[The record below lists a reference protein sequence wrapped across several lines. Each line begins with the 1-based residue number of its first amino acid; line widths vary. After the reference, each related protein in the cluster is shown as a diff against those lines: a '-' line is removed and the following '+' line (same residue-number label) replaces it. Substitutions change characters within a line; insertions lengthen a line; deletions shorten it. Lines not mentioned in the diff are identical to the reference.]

1 MADGDDSEAR
11 LAALTEEYLEQ
22 LRQGRASTVESFA
35 AAHPQDAAELRE
47 LLPALVEVEGLGQST
62 APRVANMTAFP
73 ETLGGYR
80 IIERI
85 GCGGMGAVFR
95 AVQESLNREVAV
107 KILSPAWNADAHHC
121 AAFENESRVIARLR
135 HTNIVEIYGAGHE
148 GEYRYYVMSLV
159 HGCGVTPGRIR
170 KAYPGVPY
178 EQALARVG
186 LQAAQ
191 ALAFA
196 HAQGVLH
203 RDVKPGNLL
212 LDDEGVLH
220 VGDFGLATVLNS
232 GETAPLVT
240 QSHDG
245 TLRYM
250 APERL
255 SRGEN
260 SFAGDQYSLGLT
272 LYELLTHAPAYQV
285 TEPGALIHRICS
297 EPLPPL
303 RGEGELG
310 AIINKAVSHEPRERY
325 ADMDAMAA
333 DLQRYLDGLPVLA
346 RPASCLRRYALW
358 WRRRPAV
365 AAWSHTAAAAL
376 ALLLVSV
383 SVGYVSV
390 RRSLAGEN
398 EQRLRAEKSAQ
409 IADASLRRIFES
421 RVAQSNDGLQA
432 TKADVRLLQD
442 LMPYYEEILTM
453 GGSSSGQMASACS
466 TLADI
471 ALQTGDAATA
481 EAYARRAL
489 ELVPEDSPE
498 QIPIL
503 SRLVA
508 ALHEQDGESPR
519 REAET
524 LSARAMQAH
533 AARADKCTGVA
544 LIRMACSSFARRG
557 GGPSLRRPH
566 GTPPPRA
573 GRRRP
578 EGKRRPMR
586 LSKQAAELR
595 RQAVELAARLS
606 TAYPGDAQVA
616 LARIELLEALPP
628 ELESLRRRLAP
639 GGESPLTLMQALL
652 EQEPD
657 NAACRRAYLQLISRT
672 PPQQLPDKL
681 EQLRRAGDY
690 ARAWLADHPGDTD
703 TLMQYLRVR
712 ESYTA
717 ALSAAG
723 QGEQAERENALTLG
737 VLSLLTSRADFSP
750 EMRER
755 LVMLVSLHPAAEAD
769 QTLRASEIDLLLQS
783 YDARRLES
791 LRKRIRRM
799 REDMQRRR
807 PPRPDCVC
815 PPSERASG
823 LRPR

>member
-1 MADGDDSEAR
+1 MADGNDSEAR

-22 LRQGRASTVESFA
+22 LRQGRASTVETFA
-35 AAHPQDAAELRE
+35 AAHPQEAAELRE
-47 LLPALVEVEGLGQST
+47 LLPALVEVEGLGQPT

-73 ETLGGYR
+73 ENLGGYR

-159 HGCGVTPGRIR
+159 NGCGVTPGRIR

-178 EQALARVG
+178 EQAVARVG

-310 AIINKAVSHEPRERY
+310 AIINKAVSHEPRDRY
-325 ADMDAMAA
+325 PDMDAMAA

-376 ALLLVSV
+376 VLLLVSV

-409 IADASLRRIFES
+409 IADASLRRIFASMVE
-421 RVAQSNDGLQA
+421 QSSDGLQA

-442 LMPYYEEILTM
+442 LMPYYEEVLTM
-453 GGSSSGQMASACS
+453 GGSSSGQMAAACS

-489 ELVPEDSPE
+489 ELEPKDSPE
-498 QIPIL
+498 QVPVL
-503 SRLVA
+503 TRLIA
-508 ALHEQDGESPR
+508 ALREQGGDTAR
-519 REAET
+519 READA
-524 LSARAMQAH
+524 LCARALQTH
-533 AARADKCTGVA
+533 AAKADASTGAA
-544 LIRMACSSFARRG
+544 LIRMARGAFARPWG
-557 GGPSLRRPH
+557 APSLRHPPH
-566 GTPPPRA
+566 GKRPPRA
-573 GRRRP
+573 GYRRP
-578 EGKRRPMR
+578 AGNRRPMR
-586 LSKQAAELR
+586 LSQQAAELR
-595 RQAVELAARLS
+595 RQAVELAVRLS
-606 TAYPGDAQVA
+606 AAYPGDSQVA

-628 ELESLRRRLAP
+628 EAESLRRQLAP
-639 GGESPLTLMQALL
+639 GGESQLTLMQALL

-657 NAACRRAYLQLISRT
+657 NAAYRRAYLQLVSST
-672 PPQQLPDKL
+672 PPQLLPDKT
-681 EQLRRAGDY
+681 ETLRRAGDY
-690 ARAWLADHPGDTD
+690 ARTWLADHPGDTEA
-703 TLMQYLRVR
+703 LMQYLRVR

-717 ALSAAG
+717 ALHAAG
-723 QGEQAERENALTLG
+723 QEEQAERENSLTLG

-755 LVMLVSLHPAAEAD
+755 LVMLVSLHPAEEAD
-769 QTLRASEIDLLLQS
+769 QSLRASEIDLLLQS

-799 REDMQRRR
+799 REEMQRRR
-807 PPRPDCVC
+807 PRPERPRPATNG
-815 PPSERASG
+815 ESG
-823 LRPR
+823 LR